1 MSSPCCGTC
10 SFGEPGSGS
19 HHRAPR
25 AGQLALGAPKLQGVH
40 ESNTMPCSPGRSHLQ
55 DLKDITH
62 NVHYESYRVRR
73 LNESNRPA
81 PSSNN
86 GLPGRDED
94 GDESN
99 L

>member
-1 MSSPCCGTC
+1 VPS
-10 SFGEPGSGS
+10 
-19 HHRAPR
+19 
-25 AGQLALGAPKLQGVH
+25 
-40 ESNTMPCSPGRSHLQ
+40 SPGRSHLQ

-94 GDESN
+94 GEESN